1 MNQESVFKNKAVLA
15 AVAMLAIVALGGGIL
30 LSEDSDAA
38 STVKVTLV
46 VSATENEVLEMPK
59 GDMFTNYMD
68 SSEKYDQHEQSNFLG
83 WYCDED
89 YKTPFL
95 PNSIINKDITIYAKW
110 YDTTTQKVIRLY
122 DDGVTGVADLMG
134 TSIYIIDNIVVENG
148 TKALK
153 PTDPT
158 KAGYKFVGWYEL
170 VWVVEEGVGHFEY
183 DEYDWNTAV
192 TANVLLAAG
201 WEKSDFNV
209 PGMDANI
216 LFWVFLV
223 IAILMFVGAIFT
235 KSFGVGMLGIFM
247 CVLACVIY
255 FGVIDMLMDAFKG
268 LMPSS

>member
-1 MNQESVFKNKAVLA
+1 MNQESVFKNKTVLA

-46 VSATENEVLEMPK
+46 VSATENEVVEIPK
-59 GDMFTNYMD
+59 GDLFANHI
-68 SSEKYDQHEQSNFLG
+68 SESTKWNQTEANFLG
-83 WYCDED
+83 WYCDEN
-89 YKTPFL
+89 YKTSFAA
-95 PNSIINKDITIYAKW
+95 NSVITKDITIYAKW
-110 YDTTTQKVIRLY
+110 YDASTQQVIHLY
-122 DDGVTGVADLMG
+122 DLAVPGTGL
-134 TSIYIIDNIVVENG
+134 TSMYKVDTIVVDIG
-148 TKALK
+148 SKATK
-153 PTDPT
+153 PVDPSRN
-158 KAGYKFVGWYEL
+158 GYKFIGWCC
-170 VWVVEEGVGHFEY
+170 FETDETGTY
-183 DEYDWNTAV
+183 LAEYDWDTTVSGSAPII
-192 TANVLLAAG
+192 LLAG